1 MTANYLK
8 SPTQHEV
15 EARLDQLEPRQSS
28 FGREPLFVI
37 DCRDEAAAFRTALS
51 ERQVDAI
58 SEWHSAGKLK
68 WVADLGRPARRFALA
83 ALETRYAALD
93 EPTRSKLRTAHSD
106 WMAAQQA
113 HGGDASDAAIYIIL
127 PISGIRLPYAASD
140 LISFA

>member
-8 SPTQHEV
+8 SPSQREV
-15 EARLDQLEPRQSS
+15 EARLDKLECQRSS

-37 DCRDEAAAFRTALS
+37 DCRGEADAFREVLS
-51 ERQVDAI
+51 ERQLDAI
-58 SEWHSAGKLK
+58 SEWHSTGKLK
-68 WVADLGRPARRFALA
+68 WVADLARPAHELALA
-83 ALETRYAALD
+83 ALRTRFAALD
-93 EPTRSKLRTAHSD
+93 EPTRLKLRTAYSD

-113 HGGDASDAAIYIIL
+113 HGGDDSDAAIYIVL